1 LTTAASVTACMFVFT
16 YLPQAALLTLVN
28 GPLAVVSTIALVL
41 SESSTITNVIAR
53 GLFIDE
59 ALVDTFDGV
68 SFQILS

>member
-1 LTTAASVTACMFVFT
+1 MFVFT

-28 GPLAVVSTIALVL
+28 GPLAVVSTVALVL

-68 SFQILS
+68 SFQTLS

>member
-1 LTTAASVTACMFVFT
+1 MFLFT

-28 GPLAVVSTIALVL
+28 GPLAVVSTVALVL
-41 SESSTITNVIAR
+41 SESSTISNVIAR

-68 SFQILS
+68 SFQTLKAQLMEN